1 MAGPAVETRSVSY
14 SGEGFALPEPLIGV
28 VSGLLEVE
36 VHASVA
42 GMLFDP
48 AVEIRAGDFCDHQYL
63 ERGVRGTRFLNISR
77 LLNSKKGGESVRLNG
92 HALTVRKKKVR
103 VHLFRE
109 KVAAEDRVLVV
120 APHPDDAEI
129 AAFGLYSDTRATILT
144 LTAGDASNRY
154 QNPTQPWMSLSR
166 STIATMRVWDS
177 LTIPQLGGVPPEKA
191 VNLCYPDGLLMQMY
205 LNPDHDFQN
214 DGVDKFDFQR
224 LRQMNRSSLI
234 GDAEACTWKSLVQDL
249 SRIFAELKPTIVV
262 MPHPGLDPNPDHLFA
277 TVALREA
284 LQSICSKTGR
294 MFLYSVHNRRSELW
308 PFGPSGSGVALLP
321 ILPDDGVCADG
332 FYSHAL
338 SAERQRQKFIA
349 LEAMH
354 DVRDLQWPGGSPLR
368 IGSRV
373 LAELRAMAHGMG
385 VDPTS
390 YLRRAVRPDELF
402 FVTSFADGMALAR
415 RAMQRSHRAMRPSQ
429 GHAPC

>member
-1 MAGPAVETRSVSY
+1 MNVVAVAGAVAVACIAFAVALTLLRHRAYRRRILYELGQDCVLGMAGPAVETRSVSY

-63 ERGVRGTRFLNISR
+63 ERNVRGTRFLNISR

-191 VNLCYPDGLLMQMY
+191 VNLS
-205 LNPDHDFQN
+205 
-214 DGVDKFDFQR
+214 V
-224 LRQMNRSSLI
+224 I
-234 GDAEACTWKSLVQDL
+234 
-249 SRIFAELKPTIVV
+249 PT
-262 MPHPGLDPNPDHLFA
+262 
-277 TVALREA
+277 
-284 LQSICSKTGR
+284 
-294 MFLYSVHNRRSELW
+294 
-308 PFGPSGSGVALLP
+308 
-321 ILPDDGVCADG
+321 VC
-332 FYSHAL
+332 
-338 SAERQRQKFIA
+338 
-349 LEAMH
+349 
-354 DVRDLQWPGGSPLR
+354 
-368 IGSRV
+368 
-373 LAELRAMAHGMG
+373 
-385 VDPTS
+385 
-390 YLRRAVRPDELF
+390 
-402 FVTSFADGMALAR
+402 
-415 RAMQRSHRAMRPSQ
+415 
-429 GHAPC
+429 